1 MQQYRSFYVVVVVTF
16 SAKSLSVALS
26 ASSTEAKSA
35 SFETSVLTTEMNFVL
50 AVCAEEKREVCA
62 EEKQDLENDQS
73 RSGLLRAKYDVD
85 GKNGSQERVHM
96 LVEIGNLSAGSY
108 GKTQKLQARNGL
120 FTPLELNWRKAE
132 FRPYKAK
139 ILDLVQTKETG
150 KEPDRLETFEDTY
163 TRKKG
168 TYVNGYNATL
178 IEKAYT
184 LRQEGSFDNE
194 QIFQKVHGP
203 EHPGRV
209 RCAGLGP
216 TPSTY
221 LGPSCSSA
229 SINSTT
235 TSNSNEVDALKSE
248 VIELRNELAKAK
260 SEVVELR
267 SGMDQL
273 QLEVDT
279 LKTLSLQHIRREKGS
294 MEGSIRAPSSSSQS
308 ATRG

>member
-139 ILDLVQTKETG
+139 ILDLVQ
-150 KEPDRLETFEDTY
+150 
-163 TRKKG
+163 
-168 TYVNGYNATL
+168 
-178 IEKAYT
+178 EKAYT

>member
-85 GKNGSQERVHM
+85 GKNGSV
-96 LVEIGNLSAGSY
+96 
-108 GKTQKLQARNGL
+108 ARNGL